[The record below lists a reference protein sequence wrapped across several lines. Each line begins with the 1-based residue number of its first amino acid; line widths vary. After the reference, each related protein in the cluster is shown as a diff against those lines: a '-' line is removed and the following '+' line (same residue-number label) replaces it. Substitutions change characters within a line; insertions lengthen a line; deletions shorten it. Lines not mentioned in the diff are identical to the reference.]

1 MTEKKPRATHEGTL
15 TLGEAKLDV
24 AVLDN
29 GTRVV
34 SRNAIYRAFGRTK
47 RGRAKNELREP
58 NMPAFIDAKNL
69 QPYIGAALR
78 GGLMKIDYETK
89 GGGEGSS
96 YDAKVIPLICQM
108 YLDARAAG
116 KLLPIQK
123 HLARA
128 SEILLVGLSN
138 IGITALVDE
147 ATGYQYE
154 REAHELQK
162 ILKAYISEELLPW
175 EKRFPDEF
183 YREVFRLRGWPY
195 TVGDIRKKPQVLG
208 KWTKK
213 FIYSPLPRGVLEALL
228 QKTGRTA
235 NGNLKTQLHRHL
247 TREQGIDHLN
257 KQMISVVTLLNVS
270 ESWGQFERLWN
281 KKFGQQALDFNP
293 ALLEPAKKDDEE
305 SKGTDFD
312 SAMDLIV
319 NKPWPPKKR

>member
-1 MTEKKPRATHEGTL
+1 MKVISEKKPKATHEGTL
-15 TLGEAKLDV
+15 QLGEAKLDV

-47 RGRAKNELREP
+47 RGRAKNETREP

-69 QPYIGAALR
+69 QPYISEALMV
-78 GGLMKIDYETK
+78 GLNKIDYETK
-89 GGGEGSS
+89 GGGVGSS

-108 YLDARAAG
+108 YLDARAAH
-116 KLLPIQK
+116 KLLPIQA

-128 SEILLVGLSN
+128 SEILLIGLSN

-154 REAHELQK
+154 RESQELQK
-162 ILKAYISEELLPW
+162 ILRAYISEELLPW

-183 YREVFRLRGWPY
+183 YREVFRLRGWEY

-213 FIYSPLPRGVLEALL
+213 YIYSPLPRGVLEALL
-228 QKTGRTA
+228 KKTGRSPK
-235 NGNLKTQLHRHL
+235 GHLKTHLHRHL
-247 TREQGIDHLN
+247 TREQGIEHLN

-270 ESWGQFERLWN
+270 DSWRQFDRLWN
-281 KKFGQQALDFNP
+281 KKFGQQPIDFIE
-293 ALLEPAKKDDEE
+293 ALLEPAD
-305 SKGTDFD
+305 
-312 SAMDLIV
+312 
-319 NKPWPPKKR
+319 